1 MPPTNQTGM
10 DAFDGSLIM
19 RTTQLVIEENIQDR
33 VEIRLVND
41 PSLAHIFVYP
51 TFLEYDR
58 PDVKMSL
65 GIFSLK
71 TETVFLRMG
80 ITFYEP
86 KYDFYQKM
94 ECKTSLVKDI
104 RSNFYTILDSEL
116 DFADSLLFNLVKK
129 GIDECF
135 VDYNKIIF

>member
-33 VEIRLVND
+33 LQIRLVDN

-51 TFLEYDR
+51 TFLDYDR

-71 TETVFLRMG
+71 TETVFLRMS

-86 KYDFYQKM
+86 EYDFYQKV
-94 ECKTSLVKDI
+94 ECRTSLVKDV

-129 GIDECF
+129 GIGECF
-135 VDYNKIIF
+135 TDYNKIIF

>member
-1 MPPTNQTGM
+1 
-10 DAFDGSLIM
+10 
-19 RTTQLVIEENIQDR
+19 
-33 VEIRLVND
+33 VND

>member
-1 MPPTNQTGM
+1 MQPTNETGM
-10 DAFDGSLIM
+10 DIFNNSLVM
-19 RTTQLVIEENIQDR
+19 RTTQLVIEESVQDR
-33 VEIRLVND
+33 LEIRLVSD
-41 PSLAHIFVYP
+41 PSLADIFVYP

-71 TETVFLRMG
+71 TETVFLRMS

-86 KYDFYQKM
+86 NYDFYQKM
-94 ECKTSLVKDI
+94 ECRTSLVKDI
-104 RSNFYTILDSEL
+104 RSNFYTILDSDL
-116 DFADSLLFNLVKK
+116 DFADSLLFNLIKK

-135 VDYNKIIF
+135 VNYNRIIF

>member
-1 MPPTNQTGM
+1 MPPSNQTGM
-10 DAFDGSLIM
+10 GAFDGSLII
-19 RTTQLVIEENIQDR
+19 RTTQFVIEENIQDR
-33 VEIRLVND
+33 VDIRLVND

-71 TETVFLRMG
+71 TETVFLRMS

-86 KYDFYQKM
+86 EYDFYQKV
-94 ECKTSLVKDI
+94 ECRTSLVKDI

-116 DFADSLLFNLVKK
+116 DFADSLLFNLIKK

-135 VDYNKIIF
+135 TDYNKIIF

>member
-1 MPPTNQTGM
+1 MPPSNQTGM
-10 DAFDGSLIM
+10 DLFDSSLIM
-19 RTTQLVIEENIQDR
+19 RTTQLVIEESIQDR
-33 VEIRLVND
+33 VEVRLVSD

-51 TFLEYDR
+51 TFLQYDR
-58 PDVKMSL
+58 PDIKKSL

-71 TETVFLRMG
+71 TETVFLEMD
-80 ITFYEP
+80 ITFYEF

-94 ECKTSLVKDI
+94 ECRTSLVKDI

-129 GIDECF
+129 AIDECF
-135 VDYNKIIF
+135 VNYNKIIF

>member
-10 DAFDGSLIM
+10 GIFDSSLIM

-51 TFLEYDR
+51 TFLDYDR

-71 TETVFLRMG
+71 TETVFLRMS

-86 KYDFYQKM
+86 EYDFYQKM
-94 ECKTSLVKDI
+94 ECRTSLVKDV

-116 DFADSLLFNLVKK
+116 DFADSLLFNLIKK

-135 VDYNKIIF
+135 TDYNKIIF